1 MTLCEAME
9 KYVVF
14 KSSNEAHCAVLLCL
28 YAFNSE
34 RVEQISVNIEFSVR
48 LAVCFGIW

>member
-1 MTLCEAME
+1 MTLYKAME

-14 KSSNEAHCAVLLCL
+14 KSSNEVHCEVLLCL

-34 RVEQISVNIEFSVR
+34 RLEQISVNIEFSVR